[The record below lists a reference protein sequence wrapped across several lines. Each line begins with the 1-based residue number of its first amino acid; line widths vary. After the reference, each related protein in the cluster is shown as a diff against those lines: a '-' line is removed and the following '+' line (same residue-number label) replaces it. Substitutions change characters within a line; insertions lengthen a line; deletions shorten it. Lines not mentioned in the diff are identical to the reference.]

1 VIYLLDTNAVVAIL
15 RARPATVRDRLR
27 RARAEGAAL
36 AIPSI
41 VLFELWHGV
50 ARSRRRRENAERLRV
65 FLAAEIDVVPFAV
78 EDAPIAGDL
87 RRAVEA
93 AGTPIGAYD
102 LLIAAQALRTGAT
115 LVTANA
121 TEFARVPG
129 LAQQDWSVEG

>member
-1 VIYLLDTNAVVAIL
+1 VIHLLDTNAVVAIL
-15 RARPATVRDRLR
+15 RDRPATVRDRLR

-41 VLFELWHGV
+41 VLFELWYGV
-50 ARSRRRRENAERLRV
+50 ARSQRRRENAERLRV